1 MTDHTDGPRPGAPLW
16 VKVFAAIAVLVVV
29 MLAIALIAG
38 GEHGPGR
45 HVGAVPV
52 PSATFGP

>member
-1 MTDHTDGPRPGAPLW
+1 LW
-16 VKVFAAIAVLVVV
+16 VKVFAVIAVIVVV

-45 HVGAVPV
+45 HVGTVSAP
-52 PSATFGP
+52 PSTAGL